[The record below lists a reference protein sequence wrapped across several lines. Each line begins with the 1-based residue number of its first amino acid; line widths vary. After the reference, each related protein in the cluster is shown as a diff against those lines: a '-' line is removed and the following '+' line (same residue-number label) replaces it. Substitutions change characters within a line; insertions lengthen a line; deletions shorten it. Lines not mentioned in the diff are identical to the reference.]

1 MKILGGS
8 AKGTTLFS
16 VNDNSVRPAL
26 ARMRNSLFNILG
38 PGIGGLKCLDLF
50 AGTGALGLEAL
61 SRGAEF
67 SIFVENNRR
76 CYDVIRQNIDKLRF
90 NDRAQILFM
99 DAFNILA
106 HPTGPGKMDIIF
118 VDPPYKYYTDGRI
131 RMKLF
136 KLLDDMAGTG
146 MLAAGGRVIVEH
158 QLKEFNGAEFERLK
172 LYDTREYGQTVLSF
186 LRVEQND

>member
-1 MKILGGS
+1 MKVLGGS

-16 VNDNSVRPAL
+16 VNDNSVRPAM

-38 PGIGGLKCLDLF
+38 PGIGGLRCLDLF

-67 SIFVENNRR
+67 AVFVENNRR
-76 CYDVIRQNIDKLRF
+76 CYDVLQQNIDKLRF
-90 NDRAQILFM
+90 NDRAQTLFM

-106 HPTGPGKMDIIF
+106 HSPGLKQTDIIF
-118 VDPPYKYYTDGRI
+118 VDPPYKYYTDERV
-131 RMKLF
+131 RLKLF
-136 KLLDDMAGTG
+136 RLLDDMAAG

-158 QLKEFNGAEFERLK
+158 QVKGFSGAEFERLK

-186 LRVEQND
+186 LQYRD